1 MSQARPSA
9 AHRRAA
15 RARTGREAP
24 AATARANTAPS
35 SATPRVPARSR
46 ARQQRRQ
53 PAISCGLAGPTV
65 VRSSGLVPAPPAL
78 RAAPAQQSP
87 DRRPIGAS
95 QPPVSASDSS
105 CHNVTDST
113 PVLLPNSSVVK
124 TTSVPSR
131 KAESQLPLGG
141 TRRLT
146 PGVGR
151 PPTRFCREAILGSRT
166 SVVRHISGLDRTLKP
181 VWPNKSTASF
191 GLRQRISNISPL
203 EQFRYLFYSFSRVPY
218 RSHPL
223 MLLVDHTPF
232 HKAPSS
238 A

>member
-124 TTSVPSR
+124 TTFVPSR

-141 TRRLT
+141 TSRFDEMVMAQSLGDEDRQA
-146 PGVGR
+146 PRDEKGDRGAGASVGR
-151 PPTRFCREAILGSRT
+151 HHAPHLGG
-166 SVVRHISGLDRTLKP
+166 RH
-181 VWPNKSTASF
+181 
-191 GLRQRISNISPL
+191 
-203 EQFRYLFYSFSRVPY
+203 RVPLDPGTN
-218 RSHPL
+218 RG
-223 MLLVDHTPF
+223 
-232 HKAPSS
+232 SS
-238 A
+238 MKTLQDQIQ

>member
-1 MSQARPSA
+1 MSPAPPSA

-15 RARTGREAP
+15 RAP
-24 AATARANTAPS
+24 TARRALHASACANTAPS
-35 SATPRVPARSR
+35 SAKRRVPPPPRP
-46 ARQQRRQ
+46 RQQRGQ

-141 TRRLT
+141 TSSFAIRYSLLA
-146 PGVGR
+146 
-151 PPTRFCREAILGSRT
+151 TRYSL
-166 SVVRHISGLDRTLKP
+166 
-181 VWPNKSTASF
+181 
-191 GLRQRISNISPL
+191 
-203 EQFRYLFYSFSRVPY
+203 FRYSLSFAIR
-218 RSHPL
+218 
-223 MLLVDHTPF
+223 
-232 HKAPSS
+232 
-238 A
+238 